1 MANVL
6 KMSDATTLGLH
17 AMVYLAGQDGNV
29 DSKAHS
35 AREIA
40 SVLNASEAHLAK
52 VLQRL
57 AHAGLLRSTR
67 GPKGGFTLA
76 KDATEITLLDVYESL
91 EGPFEV
97 SRCLFSEPICSRA
110 NCIMGGLVE
119 KVGTEVQTY
128 LGQTTLAT
136 LAKGE
141 ERAAQTDSKDR

>member
-6 KMSDATTLGLH
+6 KMSDATILGLH
-17 AMVYLAGQDGNV
+17 AMVYLASQHGNV
-29 DSKAHS
+29 DPKAHS

-57 AHAGLLRSTR
+57 AHVGLLSSTR

-76 KDATEITLLDVYESL
+76 KDATAITLLDVYESL

-128 LGQTTLAT
+128 LEQTTLAT
-136 LAKGE
+136 LAKGDDC
-141 ERAAQTDSKDR
+141 AV

>member
-29 DSKAHS
+29 YSKAHS

-57 AHAGLLRSTR
+57 ARVGLLRSTR